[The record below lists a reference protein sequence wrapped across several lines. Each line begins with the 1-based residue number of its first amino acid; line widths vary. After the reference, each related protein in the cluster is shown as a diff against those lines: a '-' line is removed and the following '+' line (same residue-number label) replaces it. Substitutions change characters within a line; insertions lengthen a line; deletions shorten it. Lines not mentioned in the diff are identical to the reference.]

1 MKRRAS
7 REGSTWSEHTSF
19 RTSRRRSRE
28 ARRRSEDLKKHRNQ
42 KAVDEIREAFEM
54 AILMIR
60 EPQFLDENQTETGA
74 IVGRDAGT
82 AV

>member
-1 MKRRAS
+1 
-7 REGSTWSEHTSF
+7 
-19 RTSRRRSRE
+19 
-28 ARRRSEDLKKHRNQ
+28 
-42 KAVDEIREAFEM
+42 M

-74 IVGRDAGT
+74 IVGRDAGA